1 MFPSKIADYTQRIVV
16 IGLAGLT
23 VWTMYGAT
31 ISAISRLEKVK
42 QLKTNEELQQI
53 KTDTGTHVSD
63 KPSSSSPSTNT

>member
-1 MFPSKIADYTQRIVV
+1 MSLSKIADYTQRVVV
-16 IGLAGLT
+16 IGLAGLA

-53 KTDTGTHVSD
+53 KTDAGTYVSD
-63 KPSSSSPSTNT
+63 ESSSSSPSSNT